1 MGSEMCIRDRSYHMP
16 RSVYEF
22 KKNAPDIM
30 IYPWN
35 IFHKEKTILDNIEK
49 LTLEYLKY
57 NLIRL
62 QYLFKKN
69 YSYEN

>member
-1 MGSEMCIRDRSYHMP
+1 
-16 RSVYEF
+16 
-22 KKNAPDIM
+22 M